1 MYVQIYL
8 YLCALNYCKM
18 ERKANNYCVIMAGGV
33 GSRFWPYSRNS
44 KPKQFLDFFG
54 TGKSLIQMTVER
66 FLPLVPMENI
76 IVVTN
81 AQYVDIVREQLP
93 ELKPEQILAEPAR
106 RNTAPC
112 IAWAVEY
119 IAEQCD
125 REAVGANI
133 IVAPSDHIILN
144 EKEFVRVIREGLEFT
159 KDRDVLLTLGMK
171 PTRPETGYG
180 YIQYL
185 NEPIEDLKLKIED
198 LKIEDLGIYPVK
210 RFTEKPDLETAKA
223 FVASGDYYWNSGMF
237 IWNSSAIKKAINKYL
252 PEVARVFANGEP
264 FENCP
269 SVSIDYG
276 VMEKADNVYVLPADF
291 GWSDLGTWGSLYV
304 MNRKDESGNVS
315 LHSEAHFYNSHGNIV
330 TLEHGKMAVISG
342 LQDMIV
348 AEENGVLLIC
358 PLRDEQQIKEYVN
371 NLNEKYK

>member
-1 MYVQIYL
+1 
-8 YLCALNYCKM
+8 
-18 ERKANNYCVIMAGGV
+18 MAGGV

-185 NEPIEDLKLKIED
+185 NEPIEDLRFKIED

-252 PEVARVFANGEP
+252 PEIARVFANGEP